1 MDQTDE
7 GQNYRA
13 LQTLIQRY
21 NEELVAPGGY
31 FSRLGLE
38 GLTQDTVVMQIPQG

>member
-1 MDQTDE
+1 MR
-7 GQNYRA
+7 GRIIRRCKR
-13 LQTLIQRY
+13 LIQRY

-38 GLTQDTVVMQIPQG
+38 GLTQDTVVMQNPARV